1 MSKGVH
7 RFSYRSS
14 RALSSQGRNFTPG
27 ILARVGGGERLGRG
41 RGRRNKRLGRGRGT
55 NETVRQLQNFF
66 LLTHW
71 SINVQSKGKP
81 CTARVQHKSHYI
93 ASRNTSPTPKQLGMH
108 VRVPVFI
115 KCEQHKQFCAPFALP
130 SSRVRVDLLGRVD
143 RKQEERERGRG
154 REEEGHRHLQCL
166 ALHLAAQRPQV
177 AHRCRTYHPRQAR
190 QTLAV

>member
-1 MSKGVH
+1 MCSCVQLYIALLALGACRRSVVEERGGIQMGAIWKHITHGGGCGCGCGVERGTSGERNQAQQECSTSRITSH
-7 RFSYRSS
+7 RFVQVRH
-14 RALSSQGRNFTPG
+14 RNHSVWH
-27 ILARVGGGERLGRG
+27 A
-41 RGRRNKRLGRGRGT
+41 
-55 NETVRQLQNFF
+55 
-66 LLTHW
+66 
-71 SINVQSKGKP
+71 
-81 CTARVQHKSHYI
+81 
-93 ASRNTSPTPKQLGMH
+93 
-108 VRVPVFI
+108 RVPVFM
-115 KCEQHKQFCAPFALP
+115 KCEQYCYKQFCAPFALP